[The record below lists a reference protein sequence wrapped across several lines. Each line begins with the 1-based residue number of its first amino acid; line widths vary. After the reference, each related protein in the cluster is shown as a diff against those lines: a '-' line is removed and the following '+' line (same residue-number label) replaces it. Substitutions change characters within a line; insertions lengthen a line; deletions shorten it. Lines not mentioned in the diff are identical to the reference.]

1 MFHDEPT
8 ANCLL
13 DQRLNRQPIDN
24 RGECLSLFSLIQFGF
39 LVDCYLVVA
48 TRPVGNDVTRA
59 FHFHQTAQH
68 LHVIAHMNLWTLQY
82 RAQYFGH
89 HIHPGMRLFDTVYFV
104 LAKLKQDIEQANRG
118 NVSLWCNRKDRG
130 PNKARYCQW

>member
-1 MFHDEPT
+1 MFHDELT

-24 RGECLSLFSLIQFGF
+24 RGECLSLFSSIRFRF

-59 FHFHQTAQH
+59 FYFHQTAQN
-68 LHVIAHMNLWTLQY
+68 LHVIAHMNLWTLEY

-89 HIHPGMRLFDTVYFV
+89 HIRPGISLFYTVYLV
-104 LAKLKQDIEQANRG
+104 LAKLKQDIEQANR
-118 NVSLWCNRKDRG
+118 
-130 PNKARYCQW
+130 